1 MFNFRNVIGN
11 GKYQV
16 EDIDASICT
25 HIIYSFFVLDPTSY
39 VMKLH
44 DAWLDIDLGNI
55 EKFIKLK
62 ASNPGVKLL
71 VALGGWTDSRKQ
83 PGEQTSKYSI
93 LLADPAKRTAF
104 VNHAVQTLSQY
115 GFDGLDLDYE
125 YPVYDGVSTDRA
137 GFTAL
142 VQELRKAFT
151 PRGWLLSAAVSASK
165 FVTDKGYDVAE
176 ISAALDWIGLMSYDL
191 YGSRENQTDHH
202 ATLFGRPDDDLTVD
216 VA

>member
-1 MFNFRNVIGN
+1 MVGN

-25 HIIYSFFVLDPTSY
+25 HIIYSFVILDPTNY
-39 VMKLH
+39 IMKIH
-44 DAWLDIDLGNI
+44 DPWLDIDLGNI
-55 EKFIKLK
+55 EKFLKIKD
-62 ASNPGVKLL
+62 SNPGVKLL
-71 VALGGWTDSRKQ
+71 VALGGWNDSRM
-83 PGEQTSKYSI
+83 SKYST

-104 VNHAVQTLSQY
+104 VNHAVQFISQY

-125 YPVYDGVSTDRA
+125 YPAYDGVTTDKA

-142 VQELRKAFT
+142 VQELRQAFN
-151 PRGWLLSAAVSASK
+151 PHGWLLTAAVSASK
-165 FVTDKGYDVAE
+165 STTDNGYDVPE

-191 YGSRENQTDHH
+191 HGSWENQVDHH
-202 ATLFGRPDDDLTVD
+202 ATLFGQQGDEKTVD